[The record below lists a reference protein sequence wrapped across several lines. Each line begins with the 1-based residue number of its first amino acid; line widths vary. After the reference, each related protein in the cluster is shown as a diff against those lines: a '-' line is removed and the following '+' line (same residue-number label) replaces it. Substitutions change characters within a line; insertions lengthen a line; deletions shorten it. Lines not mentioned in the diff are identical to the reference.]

1 MSSAAA
7 VALDTAVA
15 GAADLSRYGRR
26 IVRMIWDPEPTND
39 AAANQPVWCL
49 GYSYV
54 RESTNNSSSQRTTA
68 TTPPL
73 DNYAPV
79 QSTPSRTPDT
89 PPESVSSS
97 FSSSLAYDEDGE
109 DGGWPTSFVDDFEAR
124 IWMTYRSG
132 FEPIARSTDPKSL
145 SAMSFT
151 MRLKSLGDQ
160 AGFSSDSGW
169 GCMIRSGQSLLAN
182 ALASCQLGRGTF
194 HPASF
199 TPSPANAALEWRRRD
214 TGDSERRL
222 LSLFADD
229 PRAPFSIHNFV
240 RHGAAACGKY
250 PGEWFG
256 PSATARCIQCVC
268 PLAVGLPLLTKV
280 AGLW

>member
-39 AAANQPVWCL
+39 ATLNQPVWCL
-49 GYSYV
+49 GCSYV
-54 RESTNNSSSQRTTA
+54 RETTNSHSSQRTTA
-68 TTPPL
+68 TTPPP
-73 DNYAPV
+73 DSSAAT
-79 QSTPSRTPDT
+79 QSEPSRPPDT
-89 PPESVSSS
+89 PPDSVSSS
-97 FSSSLAYDEDGE
+97 FSSSLAYEEHGE
-109 DGGWPTSFVDDFEAR
+109 DGGWPVPFVDDFEAR

-132 FEPIARSTDPKSL
+132 FEAIARSTDPKSL
-145 SAMSFT
+145 AAMSFT

-160 AGFSSDSGW
+160 AGFTSDSGW

-182 ALASCQLGRGTF
+182 ALASCQLGRGTL
-194 HPASF
+194 P
-199 TPSPANAALEWRRRD
+199 PVLPPLSPVPCFNAMLEWRRGEA
-214 TGDSERRL
+214 GDFERGL

-229 PRAPFSIHNFV
+229 PRAPYSIHNFV
-240 RHGAAACGKY
+240 RHGAVACGKY

-256 PSATARCIQCVC
+256 PSATARCIRYVD
-268 PLAVGLPLLTKV
+268 P
-280 AGLW
+280 AGLLLARC